1 MSEWVGIG
9 LFAVAVLLVIMVHE
23 SGHFFTA
30 KAFGIKV
37 EEFFVGFGPRLWSI
51 RRGETEYGVKA
62 LPFGGYVRIA
72 GMNPFQEPTPAE
84 YPRTYGAKPAWQRAL
99 VIAAGPVTHFVM
111 AILFLAIFF
120 TAIGVPSRFV
130 PAIDGVEPTLNG
142 QPSPAA
148 VAGLRP
154 GDQIVAVGGVP
165 VRSSD
170 DPDLAGEDVRDFTRS
185 HVGQPIELTV
195 RRGDRTLTVTATPV
209 LATVGNERF
218 GRLGIILGAES
229 TARDRAN
236 PLTALGRGVIQ
247 TGQTMKFV
255 VLQLGHVFGPAA
267 VRRLGELL
275 FGSAQRQPSDP
286 TSIIGAG
293 QLAGQAVKAGAWD
306 FLFYLLFVFNV
317 FVGILNLVPLPPLDG
332 GHLAVL
338 VYEKARG
345 RRPDPRKLVPL
356 TMVVAGFIVLYA
368 VAVSY
373 LDIVKPIPSPF
384 R

>member
-1 MSEWVGIG
+1 M
-9 LFAVAVLLVIMVHE
+9 FAVAVLLVIMVHE

-62 LPFGGYVRIA
+62 IPFGGYVRIA
-72 GMNPFQEPTPAE
+72 GMNPFQEPTPEE

-99 VIAAGPVTHFVM
+99 VIAAGPVTHFAM
-111 AILFLAIFF
+111 AILFLAFFF

-130 PAIDGVEPTLNG
+130 PTIDRVEPTLNG

-148 VAGLRP
+148 VVGLRP
-154 GDQIVAVGGVP
+154 GDEIVAVGGMP
-165 VRSSD
+165 VRPSD
-170 DPDLAGEDVRDFTRS
+170 DPDHAGDDVRDFTRS
-185 HVGQPIELTV
+185 HVGEPIQLTV

-209 LATVGNERF
+209 LATVGSERF
-218 GRLGIILGAES
+218 GRLGILLGAKG
-229 TARDRAN
+229 TARERAN

-267 VRRLGELL
+267 FRRLGELL

-306 FLFYLLFVFNV
+306 FLFYLLVVFNV

-338 VYEKARG
+338 AYEKARG

-356 TMVVAGFIVLYA
+356 TMAIAGFIVLYA